1 MTASTGYWAE
11 HAFLPDG
18 WARRVR
24 FEVVAGRFGAV
35 ITDADPEPADDR
47 LPGVVLPGLA
57 NAHSH
62 AFHRA
67 LRGRTQGGRG
77 SFWTWREAM
86 YRLASRLDPDNYLAL
101 ARVVYTELALAG
113 YTAVGEFHYL
123 HHDQGGRP
131 YADPNAMGLALI
143 TAAEEVGIRIT
154 LLDTCYLAG
163 GLEPNGHRPLDPVQQ
178 RFSDG
183 DVERWQSRVAELS
196 GTPLAKIGSA
206 AHSVRAVPAHALG
219 PLAEA
224 FPHAPL
230 HLHLSEQPAENDASV
245 AHYGRTPT
253 RLVDEHGLL
262 GTRTTAVHATHLT
275 GDDIDRLGRSGTAVC
290 FCPTTERDL
299 ADGVGPGR
307 ELLDAGSPLCLGSDQ
322 HAVIDP
328 FEELRGLE
336 LNERLITGERGRFG
350 PEELITAAGP
360 AGHRSLGW
368 DEAGRIAVGAAA
380 DFVVIGTDSVRTA
393 GCDPE
398 QLHYAATTADVRRV
412 VVGGVTLVV
421 DGEHR
426 DGTPDLAVLDRLW
439 EER

>member
-1 MTASTGYWAE
+1 MTDPVGYWAE

-18 WARRVR
+18 WAGRVR
-24 FEVVAGRFGAV
+24 FEVTAGRFGAV
-35 ITDADPEPADDR
+35 ITDVDPEPADDR
-47 LPGVVLPGLA
+47 LPGVLLPGLA

-67 LRGRTQGGRG
+67 LRGRTQNGRG
-77 SFWTWREAM
+77 TFWTWREAM
-86 YRLASRLDPDNYLAL
+86 YRLAGRLDPDSYLEL

-123 HHDQGGRP
+123 HHDHDGRR
-131 YADPNAMGLALI
+131 YADRNAMGRALI

-163 GLEPNGHRPLDPVQQ
+163 GLDPTGHRRLDRLQR

-183 DVERWQSRVAELS
+183 DVEHWQSRVAELGES
-196 GTPLAKIGSA
+196 ALSRIGVA
-206 AHSVRAVPAHALG
+206 AHSVRAVPAAALT

-224 FPHAPL
+224 FPQAPL
-230 HLHLSEQPAENDASV
+230 HLHLSEQPAENEA
-245 AHYGRTPT
+245 AHGFYGRTPT

-262 GTRTTAVHATHLT
+262 GSRTTAVHATHLT
-275 GDDIDRLGRSGTAVC
+275 GDDIDRLGGSGTGVC
-290 FCPTTERDL
+290 CCPSTERDL

-307 ELLDAGSPLCLGSDQ
+307 ELLDAGSPLSLGSDQ

-336 LNERLITGERGRFG
+336 LNERLITGERGRFH

-360 AGHRSLGW
+360 AGYRSLGW
-368 DEAGRIAVGAAA
+368 PEGGRIAVGAPA
-380 DFVVIGTDSVRTA
+380 DFVVVGTDSVRTA
-393 GCDPE
+393 GCDP
-398 QLHYAATTADVRRV
+398 QQIGYAATAADVRRV
-412 VVGGVTLVV
+412 VVNGVTLVT
-421 DGEHR
+421 DGRHR

-439 EER
+439 EE